1 MHVWHGSNHPSHI
14 YGTLPS
20 SSSCIGQ
27 QRRGCWEVFSGWLCT
42 SSQRSLTPPQWRQKE
57 IEAKTDTPRDAAGRP
72 RKRHT
77 TLDKRL
83 LAESEPVFFSEGP
96 CQLFSHP
103 KAALLSP
110 ACVANYLHSHL
121 FWCWQGILA
130 HFSPRRPLLLHMC
143 FSLLSSLPSR
153 LRECFLLSLPLL
165 AAFSLW
171 EDSQG
176 WSSPLHAMR
185 SLFSSNPALNEMF
198 SALSM
203 ELFQVMWALLLPEML
218 QTQAQHVVFSFPVH
232 CNTPVCH
239 YPCYAFW
246 FALNQVIIM
255 FNYACVD
262 AEHWHASWEGARCHD
277 RCLGTQGDTQ
287 HGEDIQ

>member
-1 MHVWHGSNHPSHI
+1 MCLKKGDAHVTWLKPPI
-14 YGTLPS
+14 TYLRYPS
-20 SSSCIGQ
+20 SSSFCIGQ
-27 QRRGCWEVFSGWLCT
+27 QRRGCWKVFSGWLCT
-42 SSQRSLTPPQWRQKE
+42 SSHRSLTPLQWRQKKT
-57 IEAKTDTPRDAAGRP
+57 EAKTDTPRDAAGRP
-72 RKRHT
+72 HKRHT

-96 CQLFSHP
+96 HQLFSPP

-110 ACVANYLHSHL
+110 ACMANYLHSYL

-130 HFSPRRPLLLHMC
+130 LFSPRRPLLLHMC

-185 SLFSSNPALNEMF
+185 SFFS
-198 SALSM
+198 
-203 ELFQVMWALLLPEML
+203 
-218 QTQAQHVVFSFPVH
+218 
-232 CNTPVCH
+232 
-239 YPCYAFW
+239 
-246 FALNQVIIM
+246 
-255 FNYACVD
+255 
-262 AEHWHASWEGARCHD
+262 
-277 RCLGTQGDTQ
+277 
-287 HGEDIQ
+287 